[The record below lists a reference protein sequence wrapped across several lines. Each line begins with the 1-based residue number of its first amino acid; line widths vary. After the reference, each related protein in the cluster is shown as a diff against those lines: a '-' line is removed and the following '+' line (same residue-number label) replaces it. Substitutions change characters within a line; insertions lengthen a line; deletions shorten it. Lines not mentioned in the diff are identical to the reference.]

1 MRAVVMTEPGV
12 LELNYM
18 WLPTFIGMN
27 TNLKTEIEKSL
38 APQLEGMPLDEAT
51 LDWAHEQVVTFL
63 EKRFA
68 HVAGLRDF
76 VDSLKFITGT

>member
-12 LELNYM
+12 LEMNYM

-27 TNLKTEIEKSL
+27 TALKAEVEKSL
-38 APQLEGMPLDEAT
+38 APQLLGMPLDEAT
-51 LDWAHEQVVTFL
+51 LDWAHEQVVSIL

-68 HVAGLRDF
+68 HVTGLRDF
-76 VDSLKFITGT
+76 LDSLKFIAGT

>member
-27 TNLKTEIEKSL
+27 TALKGEIEKTL
-38 APQLEGMPLDEAT
+38 APQLEGMPMDEAT
-51 LDWAHEQVVTFL
+51 LDWAHEQVVSFL
-63 EKRFA
+63 EKRFT
-68 HVAGLRDF
+68 HVTGLRDLL
-76 VDSLKFITGT
+76 DSLKFLDGT